1 MSSADQDSSQLQGGL
16 AASDR
21 CRNAMIFCATRVG
34 VLAPTGGVGGGQ
46 VGGYSH
52 IGEVGEGGACT

>member
-1 MSSADQDSSQLQGGL
+1 
-16 AASDR
+16 
-21 CRNAMIFCATRVG
+21 MIFCATRVG